1 MGGLLHLGGDWSG
14 RGAQPSSSL
23 HVGCPRSELTMEW
36 SPEASGK
43 HDEQVEQRLA
53 TLQDENRR
61 LSEQIKRLVRTE
73 HELYQFQGQLDDQIR
88 IYRQLY
94 EVGKKLNAT
103 LDLGELLQI
112 ATEFVLYQLNFERCV
127 ALLYDSE
134 TNAFYVEAHDGYYD
148 EATQARVTGL
158 RFSVDDPVLAL
169 ILADQER
176 VICAEGC
183 DQEDLLMLGHV
194 LEMAEYVA
202 FPLGGDPQQPIGL
215 LIAGNTVNSAA
226 YHPQIQADSEF
237 VVGLANL
244 VSQVATAIR
253 MRREIQAREQRL
265 KQEAHARERIEQELH
280 VARRIQQA
288 SLPEAVPELEG
299 WEISPHYRPAR
310 EAGGDFYDFHLLSEG
325 RLGIVVGDATGKGVP
340 AALVMSTT
348 CGMLQVTAQ
357 ALDSSSPGEVL
368 ARVNET
374 LLARIPSNMFVTC
387 FYGILEPGSGRLLY
401 ANAGHDLPYLQ
412 RGGDAEELRARGMLL
427 GLMPGMGYEE
437 KEVVLEKGES
447 VLFYS
452 DGLVEAHDPEGEM
465 FGFPR
470 LQALLAEHG
479 GERSLVNFLME
490 VLYSFTGEGWEQ
502 EDDITLVTLRRVPR

>member
-1 MGGLLHLGGDWSG
+1 
-14 RGAQPSSSL
+14 
-23 HVGCPRSELTMEW
+23 
-36 SPEASGK
+36 
-43 HDEQVEQRLA
+43 
-53 TLQDENRR
+53 
-61 LSEQIKRLVRTE
+61 
-73 HELYQFQGQLDDQIR
+73 
-88 IYRQLY
+88 
-94 EVGKKLNAT
+94 
-103 LDLGELLQI
+103 
-112 ATEFVLYQLNFERCV
+112 
-127 ALLYDSE
+127 
-134 TNAFYVEAHDGYYD
+134 
-148 EATQARVTGL
+148 
-158 RFSVDDPVLAL
+158 VDDPVLAL
-169 ILADQER
+169 ILADRER

-183 DQEDLLMLGHV
+183 DQDDLLALGQV
-194 LEMAEYVA
+194 LKMAEYVA
-202 FPLGGDPQQPIGL
+202 FPLGGEPQQPIGL
-215 LIAGNTVNSAA
+215 LIAGNTANSPAH
-226 YHPQIQADSEF
+226 HPQIQADSEF

-253 MRREIQAREQRL
+253 MRREIQARERRL

-310 EAGGDFYDFHLLSEG
+310 EVGGDFYDFHLLSEG
-325 RLGIVVGDATGKGVP
+325 RLGLVVGDATGKGVP

-374 LLARIPSNMFVTC
+374 LLARIPPNMFVTC
-387 FYGILEPGSGRLLY
+387 FYGILDPESGRLLY
-401 ANAGHDLPYLQ
+401 ANAGHDLPYVR
-412 RGGDAEELRARGMLL
+412 RGGDAEELRARGMPL
-427 GLMPGMGYEE
+427 GLMSGMGYEE

-452 DGLVEAHDPEGEM
+452 DGLVEAHDPQGEM

-470 LQALLAEHG
+470 LQGLIAEHG
-479 GERSLVNFLME
+479 GERSLVNFLIE